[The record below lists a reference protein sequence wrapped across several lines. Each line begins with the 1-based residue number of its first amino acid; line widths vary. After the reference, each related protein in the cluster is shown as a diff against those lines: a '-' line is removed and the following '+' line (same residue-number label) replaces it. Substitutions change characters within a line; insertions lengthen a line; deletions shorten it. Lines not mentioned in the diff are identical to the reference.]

1 MAHADEKERKRRA
14 IDAPPELDMRTA
26 AIFPGKKKKNKIC
39 SPSWWRSLDLH
50 ERIYGFV
57 IDILDVACDFLL
69 FATGSYLQSYDVSPT
84 IYLHIV
90 LDHVHAMLCIKID

>member
-14 IDAPPELDMRTA
+14 IDAPPELDMRMA
-26 AIFPGKKKKNKIC
+26 AIFPGKKKKKD
-39 SPSWWRSLDLH
+39 PGGDRLSLDLH
-50 ERIYGFV
+50 ERICGFV

-84 IYLHIV
+84 IYLNIV
-90 LDHVHAMLCIKID
+90 LDHAHAMLCIKID